1 MTNRLA
7 LILFGLILI
16 FLIFDF
22 LTDSGYSLF
31 LAREMAQFVEW
42 VSFWR

>member
-16 FLIFDF
+16 FLIFD
-22 LTDSGYSLF
+22 LVTDSGYTLF
-31 LAREMAQFVEW
+31 LAREMARFVEW
-42 VSFWR
+42 LSFWR